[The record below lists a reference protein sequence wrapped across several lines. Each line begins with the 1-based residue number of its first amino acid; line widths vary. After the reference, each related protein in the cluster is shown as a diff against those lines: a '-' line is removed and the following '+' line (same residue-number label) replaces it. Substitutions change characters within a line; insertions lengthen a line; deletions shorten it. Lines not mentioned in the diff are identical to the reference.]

1 MLMNRWIGIFIVI
14 FGVWVNGCASHQNSG
29 DLGHFLI
36 LKIVA
41 NGGKVPTPPS
51 LPQLTG
57 EWSYSDENLG
67 TAITSDNITLE
78 QVDHFLRAI
87 YGVPSK
93 GGKTPAGDVQW
104 VVPAR
109 TAGVSIWYYKKGKS
123 VQISI
128 FKPLELH

>member
-1 MLMNRWIGIFIVI
+1 MKKVTWVFIVVVCI
-14 FGVWVNGCASHQNSG
+14 WLSGCTTRHQSG
-29 DLGHFLI
+29 DLGYFLI
-36 LKIVA
+36 LKIIS
-41 NGGKVPTPPS
+41 NGGKATASKP
-51 LPQLTG
+51 LPQLVG
-57 EWSYSDENLG
+57 EWSYSNEKCG
-67 TAITSDNITLE
+67 TAILSDKVTVG
-78 QVDHFLRAI
+78 QVDRFLRAI
-87 YGVPSK
+87 YGVPSE